1 MVAELIN
8 VHSKGLFIEGD
19 VAVGSAVASVTADAG
34 ADNGYSGCCK
44 SKFAGAT
51 SHSTTSTA
59 ITNLINSFSS
69 QSSVAVHAA
78 AKKQGLP
85 WIIGHGAS
93 GYLTTGCGQGASS
106 DENRVAT
113 WNEGSWGNLFALLQK
128 VNYPILTI
136 LSCDTGAGED
146 GADLLF
152 AIAKATK
159 RQVRARTGL
168 TFCGSGGITYEQGS
182 TWQIATPDRRPN
194 PISEPSFISMLE
206 VPMDMKLSNDE
217 GFEDVP
223 LSAVSQVTVTRINR
237 FRDERSTNAHVTLD
251 ESDLTVLLQL
261 VDFSNPFRPGM
272 PAAILTSRIDVVF
285 KNERYGRRQFNVYN
299 DRLLQDVENP
309 SVFYS
314 VAPGFSQMLR
324 MMF

>member
-44 SKFAGAT
+44 SKFPGAT
-51 SHSTTSTA
+51 SHPTTSTA
-59 ITNLINSFSS
+59 ITNLINSFT
-69 QSSVAVHAA
+69 QSSVAVNAA
-78 AKKQGLP
+78 ATKQGLP

-113 WNEGSWGNLFALLQK
+113 WNEGTWGNLFALLQK

-152 AIAKATK
+152 AIAKRTK

-168 TFCGSGGITYEQGS
+168 TFCGGAITYEQGS
-182 TWQIATPDRRPN
+182 TWQIATPDHRPN
-194 PISEPSFISMLE
+194 PISEPSFISQLE
-206 VPMDMKLSNDE
+206 VPMDMKLTTDE

-223 LSAVSQVTVTRINR
+223 ISAVSEVTVTRINR
-237 FRDERSTNAHVTLD
+237 FLDERSTRAHVTLD
-251 ESDLTVLLQL
+251 ENDLTVLLQL
-261 VDFSNPFRPGM
+261 VDFSNPFQPGM
-272 PAAILTSRIDVVF
+272 PAAILTSKIDVVF
-285 KNERYGRRQFNVYN
+285 KDERYVRRQFNVYN

-309 SVFYS
+309 SVFYT